1 MDDSERNEKL
11 LQRKA
16 NKLVKQMRVAEER
29 AKKSGL
35 RIYVTIGPKG
45 GLGKTLLARLLI
57 DKHRAAREAVRIV
70 QIDRTPQLPG
80 LYGDEVSV
88 VRLPG
93 AEELRADP
101 LAAVVAM
108 EPYTA
113 AIDSSLRDGAALI
126 VDVGGGPSA
135 SGMVEYTGKARVDNY
150 LMQQGV
156 RSTVFLLLLPDPAAM
171 AQSIELGSALEVAYP
186 SAEIVVVL
194 NERDGKFRF
203 FAGSAAERVWRETV
217 APFTFGRQT
226 LRMPALPAGAMPPFE
241 TLGFTFTDI
250 INTDETSIAQRLGM
264 SRAIAAT
271 LQGDVA
277 AWLESMWAA
286 LDDVM
291 NDRQGGADA

>member
-1 MDDSERNEKL
+1 MDDTERKEKL

-16 NKLVKQMRVAEER
+16 DKLVKQMRTAEEK

-35 RIYVTIGPKG
+35 RIYMVIGPKG
-45 GLGKTLLARLLI
+45 GIGKTLLARLLI
-57 DKHRAAREAVRIV
+57 DKHCAAGEATRIV
-70 QIDRTPQLPG
+70 QIDRTPQLPD
-80 LYGDEVSV
+80 LYGNTVSV

-93 AEELRADP
+93 AEALRADP

-113 AIDSSLRDGAALI
+113 AIDSSLRDGATLI

-135 SGMVEYTGKARVDNY
+135 AATVEYVGKARVDAY
-150 LMQQGV
+150 LRQHGV
-156 RSTVFLLLLPDPAAM
+156 RSTVFLVLLPDPAAM
-171 AQSIELGSALEVAYP
+171 AQSVELGRALEVAYP

-203 FAGSAAERVWRETV
+203 FPGSVAERVWRATV
-217 APFTFGRQT
+217 APFLFGRRT
-226 LRMPALPAGAMPPFE
+226 MHMPALPAGAMPPFE
-241 TLGFTFTDI
+241 TLGFTFTDV
-250 INTDETSIAQRLGM
+250 INTDELTIAKRLGM

-277 AWLESMWAA
+277 MWLEAMWVAI
-286 LDDVM
+286 DDVL
-291 NDRQGGADA
+291 NGDQGGSDA

>member
-1 MDDSERNEKL
+1 MDDSERKEKL

-16 NKLVKQMRVAEER
+16 TKLVKQMRAAEEK
-29 AKKSGL
+29 AKTTKP
-35 RIYVTIGPKG
+35 RIFLTIGPKG

-57 DKHRAAREAVRIV
+57 DKYRAGGQAVRIV
-70 QIDRTPQLPG
+70 QIDRTPQLPD
-80 LYGDEVSV
+80 LYGEAVSV

-93 AEELRADP
+93 AEALRADP

-113 AIDSSLRDGAALI
+113 AIDSSLRDGAPLI

-135 SGMVEYTGKARVDNY
+135 SGTVEYTGKARVDSY
-150 LMQQGV
+150 LRQHGV
-156 RSTVFLLLLPDPAAM
+156 HSTVFLLLLPDPAAM
-171 AQSIELGSALEVAYP
+171 AQSIELGRALEVAYP
-186 SAEIVVVL
+186 SAEIVLVL

-203 FAGSAAERVWRETV
+203 FPGSAAERVWRESV
-217 APFTFGRQT
+217 APFAFGRQT
-226 LRMPALPAGAMPPFE
+226 LRIPALPAGAMPPFE

-250 INTDETSIAQRLGM
+250 INTNDTSIAKRLGM

-277 AWLESMWAA
+277 AWLETMWAA
-286 LDDVM
+286 IDDVL
-291 NDRQGGADA
+291 NAGQGGTDA